1 MNKSRILWG
10 QIPRFLMAANDVV
23 EGAVISSSPIKE
35 IVALSIKAN
44 YGSKTIVHKSFALKS
59 VLLLSGAVEYIYW
72 AD

>member
-1 MNKSRILWG
+1 
-10 QIPRFLMAANDVV
+10 MAANDVV

-59 VLLLSGAVEYIYW
+59 VLLLSGAVEYIY
-72 AD
+72 